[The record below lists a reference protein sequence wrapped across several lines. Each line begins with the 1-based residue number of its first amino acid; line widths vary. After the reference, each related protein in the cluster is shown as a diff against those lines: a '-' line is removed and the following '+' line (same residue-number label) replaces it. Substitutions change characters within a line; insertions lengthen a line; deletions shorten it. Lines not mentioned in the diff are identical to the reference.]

1 MTLSNLDGST
11 RPTLQFSSRF
21 SGDNDM
27 LNSMDGKVVVVKF
40 GGNAIGNE
48 AVFDSLIE
56 DTIELLKLGVK
67 VIVVHGGGTA
77 VNDALAAIGKKTEKI
92 NGLRVTDSETL
103 EIAVKTFM
111 SINEMLTEKLR
122 QRGVQSLSFCSNS
135 ANPIITKKM
144 LMQDK
149 DGKPVDL
156 GWVGE
161 IVSVESASLESWLWA
176 GWVPIISPIGRDLEG
191 NYFNI
196 NADHAAL
203 AIATHLQADGLIFL
217 TDVPG
222 VMKDLNDPTSRIK
235 HLTPSGA
242 QKFID
247 QGTISGGM
255 LPKIKSCVAGIQGGV
270 DKIAILNSF
279 EPHSLING
287 FKAPQDIGTLITA
300 DGALEQVPQ

>member
-1 MTLSNLDGST
+1 
-11 RPTLQFSSRF
+11 
-21 SGDNDM
+21 M

-48 AVFDSLIE
+48 TVFDTLIE
-56 DTIELLKLGVK
+56 DVIELLKMGVK

-77 VNDALAAIGKKTEKI
+77 VNDELAKIGKKTEKFA
-92 NGLRVTDSETL
+92 GLRITDSETL
-103 EIAVKTFM
+103 EIAVKVFM
-111 SINEMLTEKLR
+111 TINEMLTEKLR

-144 LMQDK
+144 YVEDK
-149 DGKPVDL
+149 DGKSVDL
-156 GWVGE
+156 GWVGD
-161 IVSVESASLESWLWA
+161 IVNVESASLESWLWA

-191 NYFNI
+191 NYYNI

-203 AIATHLQADGLIFL
+203 AIAKHLQADGLIFM

-222 VMKDLNDPTSRIK
+222 VMQDLNDPKSRIG
-235 HLTPSGA
+235 HLTPSA
-242 QKFID
+242 VQKYIE

-255 LPKIKSCVAGIQGGV
+255 LPKIKSCVAGIEGGV

-279 EPHSLING
+279 EPHSLLAGI
-287 FKAPQDIGTLITA
+287 KAPQEVGTLITKDPVPA
-300 DGALEQVPQ
+300 DQVPS

>member
-1 MTLSNLDGST
+1 MTLSTLKSST
-11 RPTLQFSSRF
+11 SSTLLFASKS
-21 SGDNDM
+21 SGDREM
-27 LNSMDGKVVVVKF
+27 LNSMDGKVVIVKF
-40 GGNAIGNE
+40 GGNSIGNE

-56 DTIELLKLGVK
+56 DTIELLKMGVK

-111 SINEMLTEKLR
+111 TINEMLTEKLR
-122 QRGVQSLSFCSNS
+122 QRGIQSLSFCSNS

-144 LMQDK
+144 QMEDK

-191 NYFNI
+191 NYYNI

-203 AIATHLQADGLIFL
+203 AVATHLQADALIFC

-222 VMKDLNDPTSRIK
+222 VMKDLKDPSTRIG
-235 HLTPSGA
+235 HLTVSDA
-242 QKFID
+242 QKCID
-247 QGTISGGM
+247 EGTISGGM
-255 LPKIKSCVAGIQGGV
+255 LPKIKSCMGGIQGGV

-279 EPHSLING
+279 EPHALLNG
-287 FKAPQDIGTLITA
+287 FKAPQEHGTLITA
-300 DGALEQVPQ
+300 DPVLEQVPQ

>member
-1 MTLSNLDGST
+1 ML
-11 RPTLQFSSRF
+11 FSSKS
-21 SGDNDM
+21 SGDQEM
-27 LNSMDGKVVVVKF
+27 LNSMDGKVVIVKF
-40 GGNAIGNE
+40 GGNSIGNE

-56 DTIELLKLGVK
+56 DTIELLKMGVK

-111 SINEMLTEKLR
+111 TINEMLTEKLR
-122 QRGVQSLSFCSNS
+122 QRGIQSLSFCSNS

-144 LMQDK
+144 QLEDK

-161 IVSVESASLESWLWA
+161 IVNVESASLESWLWA

-191 NYFNI
+191 NYYNI

-203 AIATHLQADGLIFL
+203 AVATHLQADALIFC

-222 VMKDLNDPTSRIK
+222 VMKDLKDPASRIG
-235 HLTPSGA
+235 HLTLSDA
-242 QKFID
+242 QKCID
-247 QGTISGGM
+247 EGIISGGM
-255 LPKIKSCVAGIQGGV
+255 LPKIKSCMGGIEGGV

-279 EPHSLING
+279 EPHALLNG
-287 FKAPQDIGTLITA
+287 FKAPQEHGTLITA
-300 DGALEQVPQ
+300 DPVLEASAAAN

>member
-1 MTLSNLDGST
+1 MTLSNLDGFT
-11 RPTLQFSSRF
+11 RPTLKFSSRF
-21 SGDNDM
+21 PGDNDM
-27 LNSMDGKVVVVKF
+27 LNSMDGKVVIVKF

-222 VMKDLNDPTSRIK
+222 VMKDLNDPNSRIK

-255 LPKIKSCVAGIQGGV
+255 LPKIKSCVAGIKGGV

-287 FKAPQDIGTLITA
+287 FMAPQEIGTLITA
-300 DGALEQVPQ
+300 DSALEQVPQ

>member
-1 MTLSNLDGST
+1 MTLSTLESSKSST
-11 RPTLQFSSRF
+11 LLFASKY
-21 SGDNDM
+21 SGDSEM
-27 LNSMDGKVVVVKF
+27 LNSMDGKVVIVKF
-40 GGNAIGNE
+40 GGNSIGNE

-111 SINEMLTEKLR
+111 TINEMLTEKLR
-122 QRGVQSLSFCSNS
+122 QRGIQSLSFCSNS

-144 LMQDK
+144 QMEDK

-191 NYFNI
+191 NYYNI

-203 AIATHLQADGLIFL
+203 AVAKHLQADALIFC

-222 VMKDLNDPTSRIK
+222 VMKDLKDPSSRIG
-235 HLTPSGA
+235 HLTLSDA
-242 QKFID
+242 QRCID
-247 QGTISGGM
+247 EGTISGGM
-255 LPKIKSCVAGIQGGV
+255 LPKIKSCMGGIEGGV

-279 EPHSLING
+279 EPHALLNG
-287 FKAPQDIGTLITA
+287 FKAPEEHGTLITA
-300 DGALEQVPQ
+300 DPVLEQVPQ

>member
-1 MTLSNLDGST
+1 
-11 RPTLQFSSRF
+11 
-21 SGDNDM
+21 M
-27 LNSMDGKVVVVKF
+27 LNSMDGKVVIVKF
-40 GGNAIGNE
+40 GGNSIGNE

-56 DTIELLKLGVK
+56 DTIELLKMGVK

-111 SINEMLTEKLR
+111 TINEMLTEKLR
-122 QRGVQSLSFCSNS
+122 QRGIQSLSFCSNS

-144 LMQDK
+144 QLEDK

-161 IVSVESASLESWLWA
+161 IVNVESASLESWLWA

-191 NYFNI
+191 NYYNI

-203 AIATHLQADGLIFL
+203 AVATHLQADALIFC

-222 VMKDLNDPTSRIK
+222 VMKDLKDPASRIG
-235 HLTPSGA
+235 HLTLSDA
-242 QKFID
+242 QKCID
-247 QGTISGGM
+247 EGIISGGM
-255 LPKIKSCVAGIQGGV
+255 LPKIKSCMGGIEGGV

-279 EPHSLING
+279 EPHALLNG
-287 FKAPQDIGTLITA
+287 FKAPQEHGTLITA
-300 DGALEQVPQ
+300 DPVLEASAAAN

>member
-1 MTLSNLDGST
+1 MTLSTLKSST
-11 RPTLQFSSRF
+11 SSTLLFASKS
-21 SGDNDM
+21 SGDREM
-27 LNSMDGKVVVVKF
+27 LNSMDGKVVIVKF
-40 GGNAIGNE
+40 GGNSIGNE

-56 DTIELLKLGVK
+56 DTIELLKMGVK

-111 SINEMLTEKLR
+111 TINEMLTEKLR
-122 QRGVQSLSFCSNS
+122 QRGIQSLSFCSNS

-144 LMQDK
+144 QMEDN

-191 NYFNI
+191 NYYNI

-203 AIATHLQADGLIFL
+203 AVATHLQADALIFC

-222 VMKDLNDPTSRIK
+222 VMKDLKDPSTRIG
-235 HLTPSGA
+235 HLTVSDA
-242 QKFID
+242 QKCID
-247 QGTISGGM
+247 EGTVSGGM
-255 LPKIKSCVAGIQGGV
+255 LPKIKSCMGGIQGGV

-279 EPHSLING
+279 EPHALLNG
-287 FKAPQDIGTLITA
+287 FKAPQEHGTLITA
-300 DGALEQVPQ
+300 DPVLEQVPQ

>member
-1 MTLSNLDGST
+1 MTLSTLKSST
-11 RPTLQFSSRF
+11 SSTLLFASKS
-21 SGDNDM
+21 SGDREM
-27 LNSMDGKVVVVKF
+27 LNSMDGKVVIVKF
-40 GGNAIGNE
+40 GGNSIGNE

-56 DTIELLKLGVK
+56 DTIELLKMGVK

-111 SINEMLTEKLR
+111 TINEMLTEKLR
-122 QRGVQSLSFCSNS
+122 QRGIQSLSFCSNS

-144 LMQDK
+144 EMEDK

-191 NYFNI
+191 NYYNI

-203 AIATHLQADGLIFL
+203 AVATHLQADALIFC

-222 VMKDLNDPTSRIK
+222 VMKDLKDPSTRIG
-235 HLTPSGA
+235 HLTVSDA
-242 QKFID
+242 QKCID
-247 QGTISGGM
+247 EGTISGGM
-255 LPKIKSCVAGIQGGV
+255 LPKIKSCMGGIQGGV

-279 EPHSLING
+279 EPHALLNG
-287 FKAPQDIGTLITA
+287 FKAPQEHGTLITA
-300 DGALEQVPQ
+300 DPVLEQVPQ

>member
-1 MTLSNLDGST
+1 
-11 RPTLQFSSRF
+11 
-21 SGDNDM
+21 M
-27 LNSMDGKVVVVKF
+27 LNSMDGKVVIVKF
-40 GGNAIGNE
+40 GGNSIGNE

-56 DTIELLKLGVK
+56 DTIELLKMGVK

-111 SINEMLTEKLR
+111 TINEMLTEKLR
-122 QRGVQSLSFCSNS
+122 QRGIQSLSFCSNS

-144 LMQDK
+144 EMEDK

-191 NYFNI
+191 NYYNI

-203 AIATHLQADGLIFL
+203 AVATHLQADALIFC

-222 VMKDLNDPTSRIK
+222 VMKDLKDPSTRIG
-235 HLTPSGA
+235 HLTVSDA
-242 QKFID
+242 QKCID
-247 QGTISGGM
+247 EGTISGGM
-255 LPKIKSCVAGIQGGV
+255 LPKIKSCMGGIQGGV

-279 EPHSLING
+279 EPHALLNG
-287 FKAPQDIGTLITA
+287 FKAPQEHGTLITA
-300 DGALEQVPQ
+300 DPVLEQVPQ

>member
-1 MTLSNLDGST
+1 MTLSILKSATSST
-11 RPTLQFSSRF
+11 LLFASKS
-21 SGDNDM
+21 SGDNEM

-40 GGNAIGNE
+40 GGNSIGNE
-48 AVFDSLIE
+48 AVFDALIE
-56 DTIELLKLGVK
+56 DTIELLKMGVK

-111 SINEMLTEKLR
+111 TINESLTEKLR
-122 QRGVQSLSFCSNS
+122 QRGIQSLSFCSNS

-144 LMQDK
+144 QLEDK

-161 IVSVESASLESWLWA
+161 IVKVESASLESWLWA

-191 NYFNI
+191 NYYNI

-203 AIATHLQADGLIFL
+203 AVATHLQTDALIFC

-222 VMKDLNDPTSRIK
+222 VMKDLSDPSTRIG
-235 HLTPSGA
+235 HLTPTDA
-242 QKFID
+242 QKYID
-247 QGTISGGM
+247 EGTISGGM
-255 LPKIKSCVAGIQGGV
+255 LPKIKSCIGGIQGGI

-279 EPHSLING
+279 EPHALLNG
-287 FKAPQDIGTLITA
+287 FKAPQDHGTLITA
-300 DGALEQVPQ
+300 DSVREQVPQ

>member
-1 MTLSNLDGST
+1 
-11 RPTLQFSSRF
+11 
-21 SGDNDM
+21 M
-27 LNSMDGKVVVVKF
+27 LNSMDGKVVIVKF
-40 GGNAIGNE
+40 GGNSIGNE

-56 DTIELLKLGVK
+56 DTIELLKMGVK

-111 SINEMLTEKLR
+111 TINEMLTEKLR
-122 QRGVQSLSFCSNS
+122 QRGIQSLSFCSNS

-144 LMQDK
+144 QMEDK

-191 NYFNI
+191 NYYNI

-203 AIATHLQADGLIFL
+203 AVATHLQADALIFC

-222 VMKDLNDPTSRIK
+222 VMKDLKDPSTRIG
-235 HLTPSGA
+235 HLTVSDA
-242 QKFID
+242 QKCID
-247 QGTISGGM
+247 EGTISGGM
-255 LPKIKSCVAGIQGGV
+255 LPKIKSCMGGIQGGV

-279 EPHSLING
+279 EPHALLNG
-287 FKAPQDIGTLITA
+287 FKAPQEHGTLITA
-300 DGALEQVPQ
+300 DPVLEQVPQ

>member
-1 MTLSNLDGST
+1 MTLSISKSVPSST
-11 RPTLQFSSRF
+11 LLFASKS
-21 SGDNDM
+21 SGDNEM
-27 LNSMDGKVVVVKF
+27 LNSMDGKVVIVKF
-40 GGNAIGNE
+40 GGNSIGNE
-48 AVFDSLIE
+48 AVFDSLID

-111 SINEMLTEKLR
+111 TINESLTEKLR
-122 QRGVQSLSFCSNS
+122 QRGIQSLSFCSNS

-144 LMQDK
+144 QLEDK

-161 IVSVESASLESWLWA
+161 IVKVESASLESWLWA

-191 NYFNI
+191 NYYNI

-203 AIATHLQADGLIFL
+203 AVATHLQADALIFC

-222 VMKDLNDPTSRIK
+222 VMKNLSDPSSRIG

-242 QKFID
+242 QKYID
-247 QGTISGGM
+247 EGTISGGM
-255 LPKIKSCVAGIQGGV
+255 LPKIRSCIGGIQGGI

-279 EPHSLING
+279 EPHALLNG
-287 FKAPQDIGTLITA
+287 FKAPEAHGTLITA
-300 DGALEQVPQ
+300 DSVREQVAQ